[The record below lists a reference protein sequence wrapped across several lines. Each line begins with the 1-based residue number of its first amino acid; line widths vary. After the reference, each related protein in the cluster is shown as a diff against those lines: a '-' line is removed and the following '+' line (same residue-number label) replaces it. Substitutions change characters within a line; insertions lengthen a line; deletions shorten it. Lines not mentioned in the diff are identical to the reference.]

1 MVKKNDIKDRHLGF
15 SKQRR
20 DVKPLKCTTQSRKIC
35 LGNMIKPRT
44 WFDPEGTDG
53 NHRGCGILH
62 GLPHHTEFEEE
73 TGDPTGLLSHVKEK
87 DDKEWQKSLLPG

>member
-1 MVKKNDIKDRHLGF
+1 MVKKKNVVKVSIRGWDGVLSVKTKEGGVKY
-15 SKQRR
+15 KQ
-20 DVKPLKCTTQSRKIC
+20 TFQIC

-53 NHRGCGILH
+53 NHRGCGILD

-73 TGDPTGLLSHVKEK
+73 TGNKPDCMNF
-87 DDKEWQKSLLPG
+87 W